1 MEEQIK
7 QLCNYTKILE
17 ETIHIILDN
26 QKKYYFEI
34 EKLKREQSLSNNTV
48 LKENLDSF
56 NELVTSSLENGLFK
70 QEKTE
75 VRKNKLGQTV
85 YIVTRILNEKKF
97 IHTIYTENG
106 ENIES
111 EEFTNCK
118 KNEFLKLWESEKN

>member
-1 MEEQIK
+1 MEKQIK
-7 QLCNYTKILE
+7 QLRNYTKILE

-34 EKLKREQSLSNNTV
+34 EKLKREQSLSNTK

-97 IHTIYTENG
+97 VHTIYTENG

-111 EEFTNCK
+111 EEFINCK
-118 KNEFLKLWESEKN
+118 KDEFLKLWESEKN